1 VIIRRVAPAFYAA
14 ACDIVWPAFL
24 FERDREFESGFL
36 QQRVMNEPAVALLGG
51 MMRRP
56 RSGATSPL

>member
-36 QQRVMNEPAVALLGG
+36 QRRVTSEPF
-51 MMRRP
+51 RRILS
-56 RSGATSPL
+56 SG